1 MKLESCGG
9 LWFMVAA
16 ILMEVR
22 ERVEREERRW

>member
-1 MKLESCGG
+1 VKGDEIGE